1 MHCRVESVSVLNRSA
16 PNRQSSRRADQRIVH
31 LLPSLRLYGSVL
43 LFLSVTG
50 SVLAAEEAFKCEQS
64 APAAQVRIDYRDSP
78 VVEDG
83 SRNVQQLNTLIG
95 KGPDTN
101 HNVYGLTRAVPDFK
115 VAVAPQ
121 YIDDV
126 SGGVCVV
133 PNFWL
138 VIGFS
143 QLIVYVA
150 NEINDDCSRLVIR
163 AHEYEHVNT
172 SKNFLRASSGMLRG
186 FYTNQP
192 LEARYYVSRAA
203 AMANV
208 RPWVESLLAPRLTG
222 LTEDLRRAQAE
233 IDTPAVY
240 ERVKSGLRACGR
252 R

>member
-1 MHCRVESVSVLNRSA
+1 
-16 PNRQSSRRADQRIVH
+16 
-31 LLPSLRLYGSVL
+31 VL

-143 QLIVYVA
+143 QLIIYVA

-192 LEARYYVSRAA
+192 LEARYYVSLAA

-208 RPWVESLLAPRLTG
+208 RPWVESLLAPRLAG